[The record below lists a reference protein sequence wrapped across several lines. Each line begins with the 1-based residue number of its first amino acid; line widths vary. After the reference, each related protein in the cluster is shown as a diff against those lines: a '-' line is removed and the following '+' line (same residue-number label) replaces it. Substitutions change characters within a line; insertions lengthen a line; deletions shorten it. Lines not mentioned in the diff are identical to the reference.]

1 VQNENS
7 YIYLESRPATR
18 LKNKKNSKTTFAKF
32 FEMILDLDESK
43 SFGCWADLQSKP
55 KRIV

>member
-1 VQNENS
+1 M
-7 YIYLESRPATR
+7 IYLESRPATR